1 MKLYRSFV
9 GSRAIERGR
18 RLPAEPLPGNHPLET
33 ALPVTV
39 ESPWERLQTHF
50 LRHEFLAAMTLVIVA
65 SIAAIAPML
74 VLGTVSGRDFPF
86 HLASWMDVARQWH
99 EGTIYPQW
107 AELANWGFGE
117 PRFVFYPP
125 GSWMLGAALG
135 SLLPLKAVPTFF
147 VWLVL
152 IGAGLSM
159 FLLARE
165 SMPRQQAALAAM
177 LFAANPYHLLLVY
190 YRSDFAELLASAF
203 FPLLP
208 WGVMR
213 IARGGWRAV
222 PALASVVAFIWLSNA
237 PAAVIAV
244 YSLAFLC
251 VVVYA
256 VRRELPLL
264 MYGSLAIAG
273 GFGLAAFYILP
284 AAHQR
289 AWVQINQALTDGLR
303 PEQNFLFSRATSMAV
318 NTDFNLKI
326 SCVVLLMGVLIAVAA
341 VHLAKSAA
349 ITRLHY
355 WLLLALGAMSFF
367 MMFRFS
373 RSLWELVPELHF
385 VQFPWR
391 YAVPLGVTFAFFL
404 GAVAG
409 KVRSLSILAVC
420 VFVFAGPL
428 AKILLAVARPSS
440 WKKAEI
446 SELQRSIDTG
456 RGYRGTPEY
465 LPNGSNVKALEDAGI
480 QTGTARQGPNQV
492 AMTSQRVDQNTFRVQ
507 AKASREIALN
517 LFDYPTW
524 QVDVDG
530 SRMNPKRTDKD
541 GRIVVAVPAGN
552 HLMHIFLQREWHA
565 KVGIAISIA
574 TAVFLSC
581 LIFLAWRPKESSA
594 QPEGKFERSLP
605 TATVQSQAL
614 PMGNN
619 EHS

>member
-1 MKLYRSFV
+1 L
-9 GSRAIERGR
+9 
-18 RLPAEPLPGNHPLET
+18 T
-33 ALPVTV
+33 ATI
-39 ESPWERLQTHF
+39 
-50 LRHEFLAAMTLVIVA
+50 LVIVA
-65 SIAAIAPML
+65 SFAVIAPML
-74 VLGTVSGRDFPF
+74 VLGTMAGRDFPF

-135 SLLPLKAVPTFF
+135 SLLPWKAVPLFF

-152 IGAGLSM
+152 IGAGRSM

-244 YSLAFLC
+244 YSLVLLC
-251 VVVYA
+251 VVAYA
-256 VRRELPLL
+256 VRRELPFLL
-264 MYGSLAIAG
+264 YGSLALAG

-289 AWVQINQALTDGLR
+289 AWVQINRVLTDGLR
-303 PEQNFLFSRATSMAV
+303 PEQNFLFSRSTSMAV

-349 ITRLHY
+349 IPRLHY
-355 WLLLALGAMSFF
+355 WLLLALGAISFF

-373 RSLWELVPELHF
+373 LPLWELAPELHF

-391 YAVPLGVTFAFFL
+391 YAVPLGVAFAFFL
-404 GAVAG
+404 GAGAG
-409 KVRSLSILAVC
+409 KFRGLSILAIC
-420 VFVFAGPL
+420 LFILGGPL
-428 AKILLAVARPSS
+428 AKIMLAINRPSS
-440 WKKAEI
+440 WRKAEI
-446 SELQRSIDTG
+446 SRFQRSIDNG
-456 RGYRGTPEY
+456 KGYRGMPEY
-465 LPNGSNVKALEDAGI
+465 LPNGAKSEVSEESAA
-480 QTGTARQGPNQV
+480 ARQGSDFDEFAITNG
-492 AMTSQRVDQNTFRVQ
+492 NTFRVQ
-507 AKASREIALN
+507 ATVPREIAFN

-530 SRMNPKRTDKD
+530 SRVNPKGKDSD
-541 GRIVVAVPAGN
+541 GRLVVAVPAGN
-552 HLMHIFLQREWHA
+552 HLIHIFLQRKWDA
-565 KVGIAISIA
+565 KLGIAISLA
-574 TAVFLSC
+574 TAILLLC
-581 LIFLAWRPKESSA
+581 LTFLAWRPNELSDQLDSKSA
-594 QPEGKFERSLP
+594 RSFSA
-605 TATVQSQAL
+605 ATVEAPAL
-614 PMGNN
+614 SMGSN